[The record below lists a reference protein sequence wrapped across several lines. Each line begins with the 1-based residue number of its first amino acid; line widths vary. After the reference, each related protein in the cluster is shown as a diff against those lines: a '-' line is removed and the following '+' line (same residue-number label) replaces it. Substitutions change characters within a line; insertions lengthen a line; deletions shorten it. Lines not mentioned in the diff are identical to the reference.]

1 MWFRFFVLVFLSGR
15 FCKDVMEF
23 YVFAGV
29 NAWFVVDFLCFKDW
43 FLMKHLQFIYVILL
57 GVCMSAGIWCIGW
70 GGCMIC
76 LWLQWNYCLC
86 VCKRSL
92 FILMK
97 KRWIF
102 CSIPSH
108 ICCNFGICLI
118 GSVLGWVFSMNMCW
132 NLMCLQYRKCDL
144 FVTFVKFLLL

>member
-1 MWFRFFVLVFLSGR
+1 MWFWFFVLVFLSGR

-29 NAWFVVDFLCFKDW
+29 NAWFVVDFCVLKIDSW
-43 FLMKHLQFIYVILL
+43 
-57 GVCMSAGIWCIGW
+57 WN
-70 GGCMIC
+70 IC
-76 LWLQWNYCLC
+76 SSFMAFFWEC
-86 VCKRSL
+86 VCLLEFDVLVGVDVWFVCDYGKITV
-92 FILMK
+92 FVFVKDPFFFMK
-97 KRWIF
+97 KRWIL

-108 ICCNFGICLI
+108 FCCDFGICLI